1 MPHRSQG
8 RWHGSIFSRCLG
20 CFYIVDPL
28 LGGSWVVIS
37 GVMSPPIWV
46 ISIVTLL
53 IALLITT
60 HDPQSSVADAGA
72 AGAASGRRRGFGV
85 LA

>member
-1 MPHRSQG
+1 
-8 RWHGSIFSRCLG
+8 
-20 CFYIVDPL
+20 
-28 LGGSWVVIS
+28 
-37 GVMSPPIWV
+37 MSPPIWV

-72 AGAASGRRRGFGV
+72 ADAASGRRRGFGV